1 MDALLE
7 AVETTP
13 IIDHHAHNLLQAS
26 AIDNHDFL
34 AATSEATGPALKFA
48 SSTLSHF
55 RALRQLAEI
64 LGCESTWEA
73 VESALKVKRE
83 ERDNAWARKCFQG
96 IETVLIDDGLDPS
109 NVYSYDWHDR
119 LTRSK
124 CKRIVRIEKLAEK
137 IMTNQVEQCRKLVHG
152 ERVDLHAQFISRFTA
167 AIEEADSDP
176 EVAGFK
182 SVICYRT
189 GLKIPAFD
197 DHARAVALSIN
208 DLERLSHRFE
218 DERMS
223 PYLVHLN
230 VKVLE
235 RRGSKKPLQFHT
247 GVRMLTPLR
256 HDKINID
263 SSSSSSETMSMRSP
277 DYGLKGDSS
286 LTVW

>member
-1 MDALLE
+1 MLFNMDALFE

-13 IIDHHAHNLLQAS
+13 IIDHHAHNLLQPS
-26 AIDNHDFL
+26 AIDNHNFL

-48 SSTLSHF
+48 SSTLAHL

-64 LGCESTWEA
+64 LGCESTREA

-83 ERDNAWARKCFQG
+83 ERDDAWARRCFQG
-96 IETVLIDDGLDPS
+96 IETVLIDDGLNPS
-109 NVYSYDWHDR
+109 NVYPYDWHDR

-124 CKRIVRIEKLAEK
+124 CKRIVRIERLAEE
-137 IMTNQVEQCRKLVHG
+137 IVSDQLEQCRSLVPG
-152 ERVDLHAQFISRFTA
+152 KQVNIHAQFVNRFTTA
-167 AIEEADSDP
+167 VEEADSDP

-182 SVICYRT
+182 SVICYRV

-197 DHARAVALSIN
+197 DDARPATLSIE
-208 DLERLSHRFE
+208 DLERLSCRFE

-223 PYLVHLN
+223 PYLVHLS

-247 GVRMLTPLR
+247 GVSISTLFRCDKLNLLILHPLAR
-256 HDKINID
+256 
-263 SSSSSSETMSMRSP
+263 RQ
-277 DYGLKGDSS
+277 
-286 LTVW
+286 